1 MAMGM
6 ERREHTDPID
16 EKEGGSF
23 TQGPTTKTENIL
35 SIVWW
40 GGVVC
45 VCVRACACAC
55 VCNTLVPSF
64 LSPISCEGLTLAN

>member
-1 MAMGM
+1 MKTRYKSMD
-6 ERREHTDPID
+6 RREHTDLRD

-40 GGVVC
+40 GWSGVVWG
-45 VCVRACACAC
+45 VCV
-55 VCNTLVPSF
+55 
-64 LSPISCEGLTLAN
+64 